1 MTSGQEMASA
11 QTGAAAGVDAPD
23 TGHLRIHG
31 ELSFASV
38 PALQRAAAGHIE
50 RAASPLLIDLGAVQ
64 RVDSAGL
71 ALLVDWLRQGRR
83 HGLEMRFTG
92 MPDQLMAIAR
102 ASGLDK
108 LLPQD
113 G

>member
-1 MTSGQEMASA
+1 MTPAMKTASA
-11 QTGAAAGVDAPD
+11 PAAGIEAPD
-23 TGHLRIHG
+23 AGHLRIHG

-38 PALQRAAAGHIE
+38 PALQRATAGHIE

-64 RVDSAGL
+64 RADSAGL
-71 ALLVDWLRQGRR
+71 ALLMDWLRQGQRR
-83 HGLEMRFTG
+83 GLEVRFTG
-92 MPDQLMAIAR
+92 MPAQLVAIAR

-108 LLPQD
+108 LLPQA